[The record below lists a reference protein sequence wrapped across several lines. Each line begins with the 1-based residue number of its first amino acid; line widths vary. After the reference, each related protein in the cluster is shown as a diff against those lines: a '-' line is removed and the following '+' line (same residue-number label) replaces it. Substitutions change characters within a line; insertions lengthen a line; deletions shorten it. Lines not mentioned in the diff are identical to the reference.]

1 MGSRECK
8 MFDSEHG
15 AMPNAHG
22 AVSHISCLPENMSRG
37 IHNVDVA
44 NKRSLRTDLV
54 FFILTNHFL
63 QRAQARGLKLCF
75 RKGNFLNLLL
85 QIELIRYLIA
95 FFIGKIKKYL

>member
-1 MGSRECK
+1 MMGSSERK
-8 MFDSEHG
+8 MYGSEHG
-15 AMPNAHG
+15 ATPNTHG

-75 RKGNFLNLLL
+75 RKGNLRFVADILVARGLL
-85 QIELIRYLIA
+85 QNLRT
-95 FFIGKIKKYL
+95 